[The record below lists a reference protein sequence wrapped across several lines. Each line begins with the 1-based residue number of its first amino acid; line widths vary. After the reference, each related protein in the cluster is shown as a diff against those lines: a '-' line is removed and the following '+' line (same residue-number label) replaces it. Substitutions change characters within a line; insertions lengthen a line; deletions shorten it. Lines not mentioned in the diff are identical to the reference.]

1 MPSRRIPLYIH
12 IAYLFVGLLLGYAL
26 VSQGYQ
32 YWQTQRLLMQEAQS
46 RYQLIANHAQ
56 AALDALYRPSRA
68 AIDLLAHTP
77 LVHANSLEARLSHV
91 DALVAAL
98 HAQPQLSAAY
108 VGWSNG
114 DFFLLRPWA
123 DSPLMHKLYPE
134 APLHTR
140 WVVQSRQPAQQA
152 GGTFLYLDAE
162 LKELARHE
170 RSNYP
175 FDPRSRR
182 WYQQAQ
188 ARGGLYSSNPYRF
201 FTSDEAGITLALA
214 HPEGHAVLGLDTTL
228 SSLDALLSSYK
239 PTPSSQVAVI
249 NATGEIVTWSE
260 NRTLPTQPDSGL
272 PLLSQL
278 NNEPLVQAQQ
288 LIADQQAI
296 SVKHGRWQ
304 AQDWQLAR
312 VALLADAGDMPLY
325 LLLASPHDELLAA
338 AKVLRHESMLISMLL
353 IVPGIALAL
362 LFARWAARPLKTLT
376 REAEKIERFN
386 FDEPLTVDS
395 NIAEV
400 ADLARAMGKMKATI
414 HRFLDLSLAL
424 SAETDFQRL
433 LAQLI
438 KDMQEVTNADAA
450 LIYLQDSAEAP
461 WQLAC
466 LRHHGQ
472 MLATEHSAPIAL
484 DAQHHPLLQAL
495 HFAKPVRLSGAQA
508 SQHFSA
514 LPTPTNDLSLWAL
527 PLRNRKGDTLG
538 ILALLVDEA
547 QNPLSRELM
556 AFAQTLSTTA
566 AVALNTQR
574 LLDEQKALLEA
585 FIQLLAGAID
595 AKSPYTGGHCQRVPE
610 LAKALAQAACAEQNG
625 PFKDFSLS
633 AEQWETL
640 HIAAWLHDCGKVT
653 TPEYV
658 VDKATKLETLYDR
671 IHEVRMRF
679 EVLKRDAHIAYWQ
692 ARAEGEPNDSA
703 QLKAQLQ
710 EQLAQL
716 DDDFAFVAR
725 CNVGGEFMADSDLAR
740 LERIAGQT
748 WLRTLSDRLGIG
760 HEELQRKQAHPEPPL
775 PTLEPLLAD
784 KPEHSIERR
793 AQDVITANNPWGFSL
808 QTPALLY
815 NRGELYNLSV
825 RRGTLSEEERFKI
838 NEHII
843 QTIIM
848 LERLPFPRHLRE
860 VPEIAGGHH
869 EKMDGQGYP
878 RGLTQAQMSIPARM
892 MAIADIFEAL
902 TAIDRPYKAGKPL
915 SVAMRIM
922 AKMRDEQHI
931 DAELF
936 ALFVRSGVYRR
947 YAEQYMP
954 AALIDAVDEAALLS

>member
-12 IAYLFVGLLLGYAL
+12 IAYLFVGLLLAYAL

-32 YWQTQRLLMQEAQS
+32 YWQTQRLLLQEAQS

-56 AALDALYRPSRA
+56 ASLDGLYRPSKA
-68 AIDLLAHTP
+68 AIRLLAHTP
-77 LVHANSLEARLSHV
+77 LVSANSLAARLNHL
-91 DALVAAL
+91 DTLIAAL

-108 VGWSNG
+108 VGWNNG

-123 DSPLMHKLYPE
+123 DTPLMRKLYPE
-134 APLHTR
+134 APKNTH
-140 WVVQSRQPAQQA
+140 WVVQSRQPERQT
-152 GGTFLYLDAE
+152 GGTFIYLDADLHE
-162 LKELARHE
+162 LLRNE
-170 RSNYP
+170 RSNYT

-182 WYQQAQ
+182 WFQQAQ

-201 FTSDEAGITLALA
+201 FTSDEAGITLAFA
-214 HPEGHAVLGLDTTL
+214 KPETQAVLGLDTTL
-228 SSLDALLSSYK
+228 SSLDALLNSYK

-249 NATGEIVTWSE
+249 NATGEIVSWSE
-260 NRTLPTQPDSGL
+260 SRMLQAQADSGL
-272 PLLSQL
+272 ALLSQL

-288 LIADQQAI
+288 LIIDEQAI
-296 SVKHGRWQ
+296 SVERGRWQ
-304 AQDWQLAR
+304 SQDWQLAR
-312 VALLADAGDMPLY
+312 VSLLGDSGDMPLY
-325 LLLASPHDELLAA
+325 LLLVSPHDELLAA
-338 AKVLRHESMLISMLL
+338 AKVLRNETLLISMLL
-353 IVPGIALAL
+353 LVPGIGLAL
-362 LFARWAARPLKTLT
+362 LFAQWAARPLKALT

-386 FDEPLTVDS
+386 FDDPLNVES
-395 NIAEV
+395 NVAEV
-400 ADLARAMGKMKATI
+400 VDLARAMGKMKATI

-433 LAQLI
+433 LAQVL
-438 KDMQEVTNADAA
+438 KDMQEVTNAEAA
-450 LIYLQDSAEAP
+450 LIYLQDNAEAP

-466 LRHHGQ
+466 LRHQTHILTTDQ
-472 MLATEHSAPIAL
+472 SVPIAL
-484 DAQHHPLLQAL
+484 NTQDHPLLQAL
-495 HFAKPVRLSGAQA
+495 RFAKPVRLSGEQI
-508 SQHFSA
+508 SQHFQE
-514 LPTPTNDLSLWAL
+514 LPTQTNDLSLWAL
-527 PLRNRKGDTLG
+527 PLCNRKGDTLG

-556 AFAQTLSTTA
+556 AFAQTLSATA

-595 AKSPYTGGHCQRVPE
+595 AKSPYTGGHCQRVPD
-610 LAKALAQAACAEQNG
+610 LVKALAQAACDEQHG
-625 PFKDFSLS
+625 VFKGFNLNP
-633 AEQWETL
+633 EQWETL
-640 HIAAWLHDCGKVT
+640 HIAAWLHDCGKIT

-679 EVLKRDAHIAYWQ
+679 EVLKRDAQIAYWQ
-692 ARAEGEPNDSA
+692 ACAESTTIDSETLRQ
-703 QLKAQLQ
+703 QLE

-725 CNVGGEFMADSDLAR
+725 CNVGGELMADNDLAR
-740 LERIAGQT
+740 LEHIAGQT
-748 WLRTLSDRLGIG
+748 WLRTLSDRIGIG
-760 HEELQRKQAHPEPPL
+760 HEELARKQVNPEPTL
-775 PTLEPLLAD
+775 PTPEPLLAN
-784 KPEHSIERR
+784 KLEHNIERR
-793 AQDVITANNPWGFSL
+793 AEDVIGAANPWGFSL
-808 QTPALLY
+808 QSPELLY

-902 TAIDRPYKAGKPL
+902 TAVDRPYKAGKPL

-922 AKMRDEQHI
+922 SKMCDEQHI